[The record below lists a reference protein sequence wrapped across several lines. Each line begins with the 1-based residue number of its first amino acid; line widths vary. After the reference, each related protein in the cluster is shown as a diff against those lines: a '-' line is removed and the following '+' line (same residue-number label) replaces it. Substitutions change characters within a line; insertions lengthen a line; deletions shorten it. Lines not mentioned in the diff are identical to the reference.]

1 LPLRLKDKVA
11 IITGSGRG
19 IGKAIALRFSEEG
32 AKVVVDDV
40 NQETGN
46 QTADLIQSEGHT
58 AVFIL
63 ADVTDPKMVEDMV
76 AKTIRSFGKIDI
88 LVNNAICSTND
99 VLTNNWDANLNII
112 LKGAQ
117 HCSQTIIPEMQKN
130 GGGSIINIA
139 SVNGLIGLQGIHAY
153 SASKGAIISLT
164 KSLAISHGADNI
176 RVNCICPGTIQT
188 EVWEPMIERNPN
200 ILNDIIPHY
209 PLHRIGQPI
218 DIANAALFLASD
230 ESSFATGA
238 IFTIDGG
245 LTAGLHNFPI

>member
-1 LPLRLKDKVA
+1 MPLRLKDKVA

-58 AVFIL
+58 AVFTP
-63 ADVTDPKMVEDMV
+63 ADVTDLKMVEAMA

-153 SASKGAIISLT
+153 SAS
-164 KSLAISHGADNI
+164 
-176 RVNCICPGTIQT
+176 
-188 EVWEPMIERNPN
+188 
-200 ILNDIIPHY
+200 
-209 PLHRIGQPI
+209 
-218 DIANAALFLASD
+218 
-230 ESSFATGA
+230 
-238 IFTIDGG
+238 
-245 LTAGLHNFPI
+245 